1 MTPTMIQVRQAA
13 IRNKIPPERDKF
25 RVGFVAGCAW
35 MKLMMLRNLKAKK
48 KTTEWRRIKF
58 SDDYSLTRME
68 QVIYD
73 RLCSC
78 GSISHDEI
86 SDFTGSFGISGSSR
100 VHISNIRKKTGATII
115 SVRGFGY
122 SLNKP

>member
-1 MTPTMIQVRQAA
+1 MTPNMMQIRLAA
-13 IRNKIPPERDKF
+13 ISNTIPPKRDKF
-25 RVGFVAGCAW
+25 RVGFVAGAAW
-35 MKLMMLRNLKAKK
+35 MKLMMLRNLNAKK
-48 KTTEWRRIKF
+48 ETAEWRRIKF
-58 SDDYSLTRME
+58 SDDYNLTRME

-78 GSISHDEI
+78 GSISHEEI
-86 SDFTGSFGISGSSR
+86 SEFTGSVGISCSSR
-100 VHISNIRKKTGATII
+100 VHISNIRKKTGANII